1 MAGSG
6 MAVLP
11 GELFRLFRDDY
22 ALTGTTLCRYL
33 QWLGI
38 ATKVFNVGNYRRKLF
53 GAHQPHTFF
62 DPTNQDGL
70 KARTEA
76 EEQALNDM
84 IRWFRDEDGVAAIY
98 DATNATRAKREL
110 LLQHCQQLEV
120 QVMFI
125 ESVCEDEA
133 IRLANAIEMQRSAP
147 DYELMDPKLALQDYS
162 DRVGHYQGHYETMTE
177 NDLTYIK
184 LIDAGSQVIVSQIK
198 GYLQSRVMYYLMNLR
213 ITPRNIY
220 FSRHGESLFN
230 VMGLLGG
237 DSDLSAR
244 GKQYARALPIVVA
257 QHIPNSDKLTVWTST
272 KKRTIQTAQYLPH
285 KKLAWKALDELEAG
299 KADALTYEQVEER
312 FPEDFEKRDN
322 DKFNYRYQDGESYR
336 DVVARLEPVIMD
348 LERQHDIL
356 VIGHQAILRCLYAYF
371 MNYSYER
378 LPYIKIPLHT
388 LIQLTPGP
396 YRCEERRF
404 KVDIAAVDTHRPK
417 PKSKAAEGQSNGPTS
432 AHHGE
437 PLVNVTPIVLPS
449 VPVVDVSDTAE
460 EHAAKTLQ
468 DAAASEMPKIIVST
482 LTTNTFRCAVYPTAD
497 SVPPRP
503 ESTLVETSKAGTS
516 AQEPAPASASK
527 SVLSAT
533 TSDPM
538 KEKAMLIAEAM
549 KEAAT
554 LGSVANPALALN
566 LEEIVTPVPAQGNA
580 SDANTDPLSQ
590 PSVLLG
596 LDTTQA
602 SHSQSNS
609 STRSASLE
617 SVATP
622 PLSPVPS
629 SQDSNHVEK
638 DRAEGSPSP
647 IPGDVADSFSNK
659 SKIQLNVGSQT
670 IATACV

>member
-1 MAGSG
+1 
-6 MAVLP
+6 
-11 GELFRLFRDDY
+11 
-22 ALTGTTLCRYL
+22 
-33 QWLGI
+33 
-38 ATKVFNVGNYRRKLF
+38 
-53 GAHQPHTFF
+53 
-62 DPTNQDGL
+62 
-70 KARTEA
+70 
-76 EEQALNDM
+76 
-84 IRWFRDEDGVAAIY
+84 
-98 DATNATRAKREL
+98 
-110 LLQHCQQLEV
+110 
-120 QVMFI
+120 
-125 ESVCEDEA
+125 
-133 IRLANAIEMQRSAP
+133 
-147 DYELMDPKLALQDYS
+147 
-162 DRVGHYQGHYETMTE
+162 
-177 NDLTYIK
+177 
-184 LIDAGSQVIVSQIK
+184 
-198 GYLQSRVMYYLMNLR
+198 
-213 ITPRNIY
+213 
-220 FSRHGESLFN
+220 
-230 VMGLLGG
+230 
-237 DSDLSAR
+237 
-244 GKQYARALPIVVA
+244 
-257 QHIPNSDKLTVWTST
+257 
-272 KKRTIQTAQYLPH
+272 LPH

-371 MNYSYER
+371 MNISYER

-396 YRCEERRF
+396 YRCEEKRF

-417 PKSKAAEGQSNGPTS
+417 PKTKTAEGQSNGPTS
-432 AHHGE
+432 AHHVE
-437 PLVNVTPIVLPS
+437 PLVNVTPIVLLPS
-449 VPVVDVSDTAE
+449 VPVVDVSDTADV
-460 EHAAKTLQ
+460 AKTLQ

-497 SVPPRP
+497 SVPPPKP
-503 ESTLVETSKAGTS
+503 ESTLAETSKAGTS

-538 KEKAMLIAEAM
+538 KEKAILIAEAM
-549 KEAAT
+549 KQAAT
-554 LGSVANPALALN
+554 LGSVANPSLALN
-566 LEEIVTPVPAQGNA
+566 LEEIVTPVPAQGDA
-580 SDANTDPLSQ
+580 SDANADPLSQ

-629 SQDSNHVEK
+629 SQDSNQVEK

-647 IPGDVADSFSNK
+647 IPGNVAESFSNK
-659 SKIQLNVGSQT
+659 SKGQDPFQLTVGSQT
-670 IATACV
+670 VATACV